1 MIPQKL
7 FLFHYGALEMTF
19 NIILQKTAFSLVKG
33 RLALGGPSWLVV
45 RHHAE
50 DGLIHKKIVIGCPLV
65 ITTIGDTLY

>member
-33 RLALGGPSWLVV
+33 RLALGSPGCSVG

-50 DGLIHKKIVIGCPLV
+50 NGPIHKKIVFGCPIV
-65 ITTIGDTLY
+65 ITTIGDTLS